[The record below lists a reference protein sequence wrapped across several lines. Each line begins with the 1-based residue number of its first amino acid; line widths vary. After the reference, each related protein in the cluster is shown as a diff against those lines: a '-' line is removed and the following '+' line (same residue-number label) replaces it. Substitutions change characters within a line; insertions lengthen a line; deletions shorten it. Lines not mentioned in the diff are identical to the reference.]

1 MYTIVGRLDDQP
13 TPLSA
18 VQVFAFKLNRLKWIT
33 EKDLLEIIAKL
44 GIREVYGMELV
55 EKRMIPIYMN

>member
-44 GIREVYGMELV
+44 GIREV
-55 EKRMIPIYMN
+55 